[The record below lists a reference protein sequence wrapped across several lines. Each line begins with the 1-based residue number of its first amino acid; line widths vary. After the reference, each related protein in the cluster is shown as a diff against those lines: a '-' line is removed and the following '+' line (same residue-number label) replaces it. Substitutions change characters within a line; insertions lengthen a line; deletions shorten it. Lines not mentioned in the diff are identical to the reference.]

1 MKRLAIAALS
11 LVTALTS
18 VPPAMAFPTIAVPN
32 IEGAQAQPVQYRHH
46 GGGHGGYYRHGGYY
60 GHGHH
65 GSNNGWA
72 WGLGGLAAGA
82 IIGGMLA
89 QPYYGQGY
97 YGQGYYG
104 QGYYNRGY
112 YGQGYYGSAYYGA
125 PRYYGSTLYRPR
137 YYAPRYY
144 RQAYYGGNGHTSWC
158 YARYRSYRA
167 YDDTFQPYNGPRRA
181 CVSPY

>member
-1 MKRLAIAALS
+1 MKRLAIVALS

-18 VPPAMAFPTIAVPN
+18 VPPAMAFPTVAVPN

-137 YYAPRYY
+137 YY